1 MKIKSATFLKSSTS
15 CEQFPNFNYPE
26 FAFFGRSNVGK
37 SSLLNMLV
45 NKKNLVK
52 TGSRPGVTTMIN
64 FFIINNNTSF
74 VDMPGFGYAKLP
86 ASIRKKF
93 MPLIRE
99 YIEKR
104 TNLKAAFLLIDIR
117 RTPGDYEEEILSLL
131 TNKEI
136 PVAITI
142 TKADKVSKTQ
152 RGKRLKEIEDTLGIS
167 SESVFLTSASTG
179 EGKQN
184 ILNIIND
191 LCQNDS

>member
-1 MKIKSATFLKSSTS
+1 MKIKSASFLKSCTS
-15 CEQFPNFNYPE
+15 YEQFPDLNYPE

-37 SSLLNMLV
+37 SSLLNMLL
-45 NKKNLVK
+45 NKKDLVK
-52 TGSRPGVTTMIN
+52 TGSRPGVTTMVN
-64 FFIINNNTSF
+64 FFIVNDNKSF

-86 ASIRKKF
+86 APMRKKF

-142 TKADKVSKTQ
+142 TKADKLSKNQ
-152 RGKRLKEIEDTLGIS
+152 RGKRLKEIEDSLGIDNDS
-167 SESVFLTSASTG
+167 IFITSATTG

-184 ILNIIND
+184 ILNIITD
-191 LCQNDS
+191 LCQSSK

>member
-1 MKIKSATFLKSSTS
+1 
-15 CEQFPNFNYPE
+15 
-26 FAFFGRSNVGK
+26 
-37 SSLLNMLV
+37 MLV
-45 NKKNLVK
+45 NKKDLVK

-86 ASIRKKF
+86 APIRKKF

-131 TNKEI
+131 TNKKI

-142 TKADKVSKTQ
+142 TKADKLSKNQ
-152 RGKRLKEIEDTLGIS
+152 RGKRLKAIEDALGIS
-167 SESVFLTSASTG
+167 SDSIFITSASTG
-179 EGKQN
+179 EGKQS

-191 LCQNDS
+191 LCQNGS